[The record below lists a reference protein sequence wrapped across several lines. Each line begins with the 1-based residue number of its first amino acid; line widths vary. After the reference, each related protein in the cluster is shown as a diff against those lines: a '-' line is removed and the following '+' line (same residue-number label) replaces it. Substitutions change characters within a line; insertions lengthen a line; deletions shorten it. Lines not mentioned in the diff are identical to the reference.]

1 MNVTSEIRNKEKS
14 LAELMVKIL
23 KEPLNP
29 LESSLKK
36 LNAEVLE
43 TKDKVEEINDAI
55 NAVGTNTEEII
66 NPLKK
71 SLRAL
76 QDDDIPGAISKL
88 REFISTQV
96 EEKKQDISTVLSQQS
111 AHYDSQL
118 KAATG
123 EVFEKLSD
131 VLGQQNESVQ
141 ATIQQYQQTGIDS
154 AEALLQQLLAANRS
168 LKDACAANTSQQQ
181 LTRERDQQLAERLES
196 VMQAQQQI
204 KQSISELDQQLKGM
218 SQGVQAARTM
228 LAERQESDR
237 REVLSGLETLSTD
250 IQAALAQHLIPPT
263 QAIESLQTS
272 QQALTEAVSQQKSHL
287 EARIAA
293 SQGRYRYIV
302 IIFALFATTT
312 LAYIGYDIWKN
323 LAP

>member
-1 MNVTSEIRNKEKS
+1 MNVTSEIKNKEKS

-36 LNAEVLE
+36 LNTEVLD

-55 NAVGTNTEEII
+55 NAVGANTEEII

-71 SLRAL
+71 SLREL
-76 QDDDIPGAISKL
+76 QDDDVPGAISKL
-88 REFISTQV
+88 RDFISTQV
-96 EEKKQDISTVLSQQS
+96 EEKKQNISAALSQQS

-141 ATIQQYQQTGIDS
+141 AAIQQYQQTGIDS
-154 AEALLQQLLAANRS
+154 AEALLQQLLNANRF
-168 LKDACAANTSQQQ
+168 LEETCAANASEQQS
-181 LTRERDQQLAERLES
+181 TRERDQRLAERLES
-196 VMQAQQQI
+196 IMQAQQQI
-204 KQSISELDQQLKGM
+204 KQSISELDQQLKGV
-218 SQGVQAARTM
+218 SQGVQTTRTM

-237 REVLSGLETLSTD
+237 RQVLSTLETLSSTSR
-250 IQAALAQHLIPPT
+250 QHWCSI
-263 QAIESLQTS
+263 
-272 QQALTEAVSQQKSHL
+272 
-287 EARIAA
+287 
-293 SQGRYRYIV
+293 
-302 IIFALFATTT
+302 
-312 LAYIGYDIWKN
+312 
-323 LAP
+323 

>member
-1 MNVTSEIRNKEKS
+1 MNVTSEIKNKEKS
-14 LAELMVKIL
+14 LADLMVKIL

-36 LNAEVLE
+36 LNAEFLE

-55 NAVGTNTEEII
+55 NAVGANTEEII
-66 NPLKK
+66 NPLKR
-71 SLRAL
+71 SLREL

-96 EEKKQDISTVLSQQS
+96 EEKKQDISAALSQQS

-141 ATIQQYQQTGIDS
+141 AAIQQYQQTSIDS

-168 LKDACAANTSQQQ
+168 LEEACAANASEQRS
-181 LTRERDQQLAERLES
+181 TRERDQQLAERLES

-204 KQSISELDQQLKGM
+204 KQSISELDQQLKGV
-218 SQGVQAARTM
+218 SQNVQTARTT
-228 LAERQESDR
+228 LAERQENDR

-250 IQAALAQHLIPPT
+250 VQAALVQHLTPST
-263 QAIESLQTS
+263 QAIESLQIS
-272 QQALTEAVSQQKSHL
+272 QQTLTEAVSQQKSNL
-287 EARIAA
+287 EAQIAA
-293 SQGRYRYIV
+293 SQGRLRYVV
-302 IIFALFATTT
+302 IIFALFATPT

>member
-1 MNVTSEIRNKEKS
+1 MNVTSEIKNKEKT

-23 KEPLNP
+23 KEPLDP
-29 LESSLKK
+29 LKGAVIK
-36 LNAEVLE
+36 LHEEVLD

-55 NAVGTNTEEII
+55 NAVGANTEEII
-66 NPLKK
+66 NPLKR
-71 SLRAL
+71 SLREL
-76 QDDDIPGAISKL
+76 QDDDIPGVISKL

-96 EEKKQDISTVLSQQS
+96 EEKKQDISTALSQQS
-111 AHYDSQL
+111 VHYDSQL

-123 EVFEKLSD
+123 KVFEKLSD

-141 ATIQQYQQTGIDS
+141 TAIQQYQQTGIDS

-168 LKDACAANTSQQQ
+168 LEANASEQRS
-181 LTRERDQQLAERLES
+181 TRERGQRLAERLET

-204 KQSISELDQQLKGM
+204 KQSISELDQQLKGV
-218 SQGVQAARTM
+218 SQGVQTARTT
-228 LAERQESDR
+228 LAERQDSDR

-250 IQAALAQHLIPPT
+250 VQAALVQHLIPPT

-287 EARIAA
+287 EAQIAA
-293 SQGRYRYIV
+293 SQGRLRYVV
-302 IIFALFATTT
+302 IIFALFATST

>member
-1 MNVTSEIRNKEKS
+1 MNVTSEIKNKEKS
-14 LAELMVKIL
+14 LTELMVKIL

-36 LNAEVLE
+36 LNTEVLD

-55 NAVGTNTEEII
+55 NAVGANTEEII

-71 SLRAL
+71 SLREL
-76 QDDDIPGAISKL
+76 QDDDVPGAISKL
-88 REFISTQV
+88 RDFISTQV
-96 EEKKQDISTVLSQQS
+96 EEKKQNISAALSQQS

-141 ATIQQYQQTGIDS
+141 AAIQQYQQTGIDS
-154 AEALLQQLLAANRS
+154 AEALLQQLLNA
-168 LKDACAANTSQQQ
+168 
-181 LTRERDQQLAERLES
+181 
-196 VMQAQQQI
+196 
-204 KQSISELDQQLKGM
+204 
-218 SQGVQAARTM
+218 
-228 LAERQESDR
+228 AERQESDR
-237 REVLSGLETLSTD
+237 RQVLSSLETLSSD
-250 IQAALAQHLIPPT
+250 VPAALVQHLTPLT

-272 QQALTEAVSQQKSHL
+272 QQALTEAVSQQKSYL
-287 EARIAA
+287 EAQIAA
-293 SQGRYRYIV
+293 SQGRFRYIV
-302 IIFALFATTT
+302 IIFALFATST

-323 LAP
+323 LTP

>member
-1 MNVTSEIRNKEKS
+1 MNVTREIKNKEKS
-14 LAELMVKIL
+14 LTELMVKIL

-36 LNAEVLE
+36 LNADVLD

-55 NAVGTNTEEII
+55 NAIGANTEEII
-66 NPLKK
+66 NPLKRA
-71 SLRAL
+71 LREL
-76 QDDDIPGAISKL
+76 QDDDIPGVISKL

-96 EEKKQDISTVLSQQS
+96 EEKKQDISAALSQQS
-111 AHYDSQL
+111 VHYDSQL
-118 KAATG
+118 KASSG

-141 ATIQQYQQTGIDS
+141 AAIQQYQQAGIDS

-168 LKDACAANTSQQQ
+168 LEEACAANASA
-181 LTRERDQQLAERLES
+181 RERDQRLAERLES

-204 KQSISELDQQLKGM
+204 KLSISELDLQLKSV
-218 SQGVQAARTM
+218 SQGVQTARTT

-237 REVLSGLETLSTD
+237 RYVLSGLETLSTD
-250 IQAALAQHLIPPT
+250 VQAALVQHLIPPT

-287 EARIAA
+287 EAQIAA
-293 SQGRYRYIV
+293 SQGRFRYVV
-302 IIFALFATTT
+302 IIFALFATST

>member
-1 MNVTSEIRNKEKS
+1 MNVTSEIKNKEKT

-23 KEPLNP
+23 KEPLDP
-29 LESSLKK
+29 LKGSVKK
-36 LNAEVLE
+36 LHEEVLD

-55 NAVGTNTEEII
+55 NAVGANTEEII
-66 NPLKK
+66 NPLKR
-71 SLRAL
+71 SLREL
-76 QDDDIPGAISKL
+76 QDDDIPGVISKL

-96 EEKKQDISTVLSQQS
+96 EEKKQDISTALSQQS
-111 AHYDSQL
+111 VHYDSQL

-123 EVFEKLSD
+123 KVCEKLSD

-141 ATIQQYQQTGIDS
+141 TAIQQYQQTGIDS

-168 LKDACAANTSQQQ
+168 LEANASEQRS
-181 LTRERDQQLAERLES
+181 TRERDQRLAERLES

-204 KQSISELDQQLKGM
+204 KHSISELDQQLKGV
-218 SQGVQAARTM
+218 SQGVQTARTT

-250 IQAALAQHLIPPT
+250 VQAALVQHLIPPT

-272 QQALTEAVSQQKSHL
+272 QQALTEAVSQQKSNL
-287 EARIAA
+287 EAQIAA
-293 SQGRYRYIV
+293 SQGRLRYVV
-302 IIFALFATTT
+302 IIFALFATST

>member
-1 MNVTSEIRNKEKS
+1 MNVTREIKNKEKS
-14 LAELMVKIL
+14 LTELMVKIL

-36 LNAEVLE
+36 LNADVLD

-55 NAVGTNTEEII
+55 NAIGANTEEII
-66 NPLKK
+66 NPLKRA
-71 SLRAL
+71 LREL
-76 QDDDIPGAISKL
+76 QDDDIPGVISKL

-96 EEKKQDISTVLSQQS
+96 EEKKQDISAALSQQS
-111 AHYDSQL
+111 VHYDSQL
-118 KAATG
+118 KASSG

-141 ATIQQYQQTGIDS
+141 AAIQQYQQAGIDS

-168 LKDACAANTSQQQ
+168 LEEACAANASA
-181 LTRERDQQLAERLES
+181 RERDQRLAERLES

-204 KQSISELDQQLKGM
+204 KLSISELDLQLKSV
-218 SQGVQAARTM
+218 SQGVQTARTT

-237 REVLSGLETLSTD
+237 RDVLSGLETLSTD
-250 IQAALAQHLIPPT
+250 VQAALVQHLIPPT

-287 EARIAA
+287 EAQIAA
-293 SQGRYRYIV
+293 SQGRFRYVV
-302 IIFALFATTT
+302 IIFALFATST